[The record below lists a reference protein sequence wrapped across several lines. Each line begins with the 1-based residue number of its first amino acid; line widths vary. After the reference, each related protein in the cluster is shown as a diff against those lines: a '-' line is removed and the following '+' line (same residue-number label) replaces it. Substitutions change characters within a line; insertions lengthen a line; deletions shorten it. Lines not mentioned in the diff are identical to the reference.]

1 MVDDLADDL
10 AHDLAHDLADDEA
23 SSGRPALRVRG
34 VVLDTPDP
42 VALAA
47 FYARLLGWP
56 YRSED
61 PGWVVLLDPGGGA
74 GLSFQREDH
83 YRAPVWPAGPDDP
96 AMMVHLDVEAD
107 DLMAAVGW
115 AERCGARVARYQ
127 PQEHVRVCLDP
138 DGHPFCLYV
147 EEEA

>member
-1 MVDDLADDL
+1 MADDP
-10 AHDLAHDLADDEA
+10 AAP
-23 SSGRPALRVRG
+23 RPPLRLRG

-42 VALAA
+42 EALGA

-56 YRSED
+56 YRSRD
-61 PGWVVLLDPGGGA
+61 PEWVVLASADGGA

-83 YRAPVWPAGPDDP
+83 YRSPVWPAGPDDP
-96 AMMVHLDVEAD
+96 AMMVHLDVEVD
-107 DLMAAVGW
+107 DLPAAVAW
-115 AERCGARVARYQ
+115 AEACGARVAGYQ

-147 EEEA
+147 ETGKDAQP